1 MTGSITLA
9 EAQTKGSDSM
19 SLAEEAARAGLH
31 RVGARPPFWIYLR
44 QVWRR
49 RQFIYRMARYRI
61 EAENGKYRFGMA
73 WVLLRPGIDAAV
85 YGTIFGMFLMRNNTP
100 EHYILF
106 LIVGVFMFRFF
117 SSCFTDGSKSITKN
131 SNLVQSLS
139 FPRMALPL
147 ALVVEKFLEFMPMLG
162 IVYATVLLSGI
173 RPAASWLLMVPLL
186 AMFTIFNAGV
196 TMLTARL
203 TVHFRDL
210 TQLLPYVS
218 RVLFYTSGVFFSL
231 DLRFAESKNVLHILG
246 FMPIHEFLSLGRST
260 LLDAPGYSARP
271 EYWLYAAIWTAV
283 SIVAGSLFFW
293 AAEERYGRVD

>member
-1 MTGSITLA
+1 
-9 EAQTKGSDSM
+9 M
-19 SLAEEAARAGLH
+19 SLAEEAARAGLY
-31 RVGARPPFWIYLR
+31 RVGARPPFWTYLR
-44 QVWRR
+44 HVWRR
-49 RQFIYRMARYRI
+49 RQFIYRLARYRI
-61 EAENGKYRFGMA
+61 EAENGKFRFGMA

-85 YGTIFGMFLMRNNTP
+85 YGTIFGLFLMRNNTP
-100 EHYILF
+100 DHYILF
-106 LIVGVFMFRFF
+106 LVVGVFMFRLF

-147 ALVVEKFLEFMPMLG
+147 ALVVEKVLEFFPMLV
-162 IVYATVLLSGI
+162 IIYAIALVSGI
-173 RPAASWLLMVPLL
+173 PPTPRWLLMVPLL
-186 AMFTIFNAGV
+186 VLFTIFNAGV

-218 RVLFYTSGVFFSL
+218 RVLFYMSGVFFSL
-231 DLRFAESKNVLHILG
+231 DLLFADNETVLRILG
-246 FMPIHEFLSLGRST
+246 LQPIHEFLSLARST
-260 LLDAPGYSARP
+260 LLDIPGFSAKP
-271 EYWLYAAIWTAV
+271 EYWLYAGIWATA